1 MVCHPSSL
9 SEIDMRLASTKTAA
23 ALCGGLLLALSV
35 PASAAV
41 DAKLLDMLKANGQIT
56 GSQYTELQSELAKDQ
71 KEKQI
76 AQQAQQETNEQ
87 IAATAKKTNDLS
99 VFDQKLAWAAKTQ
112 FKGDVRFRQETVKIQ
127 GESNNGGRDKD
138 RQRIR
143 ARLGAYTEINNQVDT
158 GIRISTGS
166 SDDARSTNQDQD
178 NYFDKKSIW
187 LDLGYIDYHPNQ
199 IKNLHVIGGKMLQPW
214 VSMGDVIWDGDINP
228 EGLALTYKYPL
239 GSSAELFGSLGNYNL
254 KDNVDG
260 DGVQFRNDLR
270 LTSGQLGTRFSVTDN
285 LKMTLGGSI
294 YAYQNDE
301 NSTCT
306 SSTTP
311 CALAVNGNSANE
323 EFRLYEG
330 FAQADIGG
338 LAVPLAFYGQY
349 VKNNDASNDQDTAWL
364 LGAKSKVFGFN
375 LDYNYRDTQRN
386 AVVGAFTD
394 SDFANGTTGSRGHKM
409 KVSYDIDKNFAVG
422 ATYYLT
428 KADYASRTQRDANT
442 NTLQLDAEAKF

>member
-1 MVCHPSSL
+1 
-9 SEIDMRLASTKTAA
+9 MRLASTKTAA

-56 GSQYTELQSELAKDQ
+56 AAQYTELQTELAKDQ

-99 VFDQKLAWAAKTQ
+99 VFDQKLAWAARTQ
-112 FKGDVRFRQETVKIQ
+112 LKGDVRFRQETVKIQ

-143 ARLGAYTEINNQVDT
+143 ARLGAYTEINSQVDT
-158 GIRISTGS
+158 GIRVATGS

-187 LDLGYIDYHPNQ
+187 LDLGYIDYHPDQ

-214 VSMGDVIWDGDINP
+214 VNMGDVIWDSDINP
-228 EGLALTYKYPL
+228 EGLAVTYKYPL
-239 GSSAELFGSLGNYNL
+239 GGSAELFGSLGNYNL

-260 DGVQFRNDLR
+260 DGVQFRHDLR
-270 LTSGQLGTRFSVTDN
+270 LTSGQLGTRFSLTDN
-285 LKMTLGGSI
+285 LKMTLGGSV
-294 YAYQNDE
+294 YAYQNDKD
-301 NSTCT
+301 SRCT
-306 SSTTP
+306 TTTTP
-311 CALAVNGNSANE
+311 CALAVNGNSANN

-338 LAVPLAFYGQY
+338 LAVPLALYGQY
-349 VKNNDASNDQDTAWL
+349 VKNNDAVTDQDTAWL
-364 LGAKSKVFGFN
+364 IGAKSKVFGFN
-375 LDYNYRDTQRN
+375 LDYNYRDTQRD

-394 SDFANGTTGSRGHKM
+394 SDFANGTTGSRGHKL
-409 KVSYDIDKNFAVG
+409 KVSYDIDKNFALG
-422 ATYYLT
+422 ATYFLT

>member
-1 MVCHPSSL
+1 
-9 SEIDMRLASTKTAA
+9 MRLASTKTAA
-23 ALCGGLLLALSV
+23 ALCGGLLLALSH

-56 GSQYTELQSELAKDQ
+56 AAQYTELQAELAKDQ

-87 IAATAKKTNDLS
+87 IAATAKKTTELS
-99 VFDQKLAWAAKTQ
+99 SFDQKLAWAAKTQ

-143 ARLGAYTEINNQVDT
+143 ARLGAYTEINSQVDT
-158 GIRISTGS
+158 GIRIATGS

-187 LDLGYIDYHPNQ
+187 LDLGYIDYHPDQ

-214 VSMGDVIWDGDINP
+214 VNMGDVIWDSDINP

-239 GSSAELFGSLGNYNL
+239 GSSAELFGSIGNYNL

-260 DGVQFRNDLR
+260 DGVQFRHDLR

-285 LKMTLGGSI
+285 LKMTLGGSV
-294 YAYQNDE
+294 YAYQNDKD
-301 NSTCT
+301 SRCT
-306 SSTTP
+306 TTTTP
-311 CALAVNGNSANE
+311 CALAVNGNSADNQ
-323 EFRLYEG
+323 FRLYEG

-349 VKNNDASNDQDTAWL
+349 VKNNDAVTDQDTAWL
-364 LGAKSKVFGFN
+364 VGAKSKVFGFN
-375 LDYNYRDTQRN
+375 LDYNYRDIQRN

-409 KVSYDIDKNFAVG
+409 KVSYDIDKNFALG
-422 ATYYLT
+422 ATYFLT

>member
-1 MVCHPSSL
+1 
-9 SEIDMRLASTKTAA
+9 MRLASTKTAA
-23 ALCGGLLLALSV
+23 VLYGGLLLALSV
-35 PASAAV
+35 PVSAAV

-56 GSQYTELQSELAKDQ
+56 AAQYSELQAELAKDQ

-99 VFDQKLAWAAKTQ
+99 VFDQKLAWAARTQ
-112 FKGDVRFRQETVKIQ
+112 LKGDVRFRQETVKIQ

-143 ARLGAYTEINNQVDT
+143 ARLGAYTEVNSQVDT
-158 GIRISTGS
+158 GIRIATGS

-187 LDLGYIDYHPNQ
+187 LDLGYIDYHPDQ

-214 VSMGDVIWDGDINP
+214 VNMGDVIWDSDINP

-260 DGVQFRNDLR
+260 DGVQFRHDLR

-285 LKMTLGGSI
+285 LKMTLGGSV
-294 YAYQNDE
+294 YAYQNDKD
-301 NSTCT
+301 SRCT
-306 SSTTP
+306 TTTTP
-311 CALAVNGNSANE
+311 CALAVNGNSADN

-349 VKNNDASNDQDTAWL
+349 VKNNDAVTDQDTAWL
-364 LGAKSKVFGFN
+364 IGAKSKVFGFN
-375 LDYNYRDTQRN
+375 LDYNYRDIQRN

-409 KVSYDIDKNFAVG
+409 KVSYDIDKNFALG
-422 ATYYLT
+422 ATYFLT

>member
-1 MVCHPSSL
+1 
-9 SEIDMRLASTKTAA
+9 
-23 ALCGGLLLALSV
+23 
-35 PASAAV
+35 
-41 DAKLLDMLKANGQIT
+41 
-56 GSQYTELQSELAKDQ
+56 LAKDQ
-71 KEKQI
+71 KEQQI
-76 AQQAQQETNEQ
+76 ARQAQQETNEQ
-87 IAATAKKTNDLS
+87 IAATAKKTNELS
-99 VFDQKLAWAAKTQ
+99 SFDQKLAWAAKTQ

-143 ARLGAYTEINNQVDT
+143 ARLGAYTEINSQVDT
-158 GIRISTGS
+158 GIRIATGS

-187 LDLGYIDYHPNQ
+187 LDLGYIDYHPDQ

-214 VSMGDVIWDGDINP
+214 VSMGDVIWDSDINP

-260 DGVQFRNDLR
+260 DGVQFRHDLR

-285 LKMTLGGSI
+285 LKMTLGGSV
-294 YAYQNDE
+294 YAYQNDKD
-301 NSTCT
+301 SRCT
-306 SSTTP
+306 TTTTP
-311 CALAVNGNSANE
+311 CALAVNGNSADNQ
-323 EFRLYEG
+323 FRLYEG

-349 VKNNDASNDQDTAWL
+349 VKNNDAVTDQDTAWL
-364 LGAKSKVFGFN
+364 IGAKSKVFGFN
-375 LDYNYRDTQRN
+375 LDYNYRDIQRN

-409 KVSYDIDKNFAVG
+409 KVSYDIDKNFALG
-422 ATYYLT
+422 ATYFLT

>member
-1 MVCHPSSL
+1 
-9 SEIDMRLASTKTAA
+9 MRLASTKTAA

-41 DAKLLDMLKANGQIT
+41 DAKLLDMLKANGQISA
-56 GSQYTELQSELAKDQ
+56 SQYTELQAELAKDQ

-87 IAATAKKTNDLS
+87 IAATAKKANDLS

-143 ARLGAYTEINNQVDT
+143 ARLGAYTEINDQVDT
-158 GIRISTGS
+158 GIRIATGS

-187 LDLGYIDYHPNQ
+187 LDLGYIDYHPDQ

-214 VSMGDVIWDGDINP
+214 VNMGDVIWDSDINP
-228 EGLALTYKYPL
+228 EGLAVTYKYPL

-260 DGVQFRNDLR
+260 DGVQFRHDLR

-323 EFRLYEG
+323 QFRLYEG

-349 VKNNDASNDQDTAWL
+349 VKNNDASTDQDTAWL

-422 ATYYLT
+422 ATYFLT